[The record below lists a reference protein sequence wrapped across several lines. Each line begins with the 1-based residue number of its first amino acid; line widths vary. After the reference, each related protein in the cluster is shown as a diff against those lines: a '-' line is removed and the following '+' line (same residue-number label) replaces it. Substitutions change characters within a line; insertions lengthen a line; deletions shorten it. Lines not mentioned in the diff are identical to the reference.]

1 MKTIKKIGIAIIII
15 IIGVAYAYGTWPRPI
30 YNTDIGS
37 LSYEKTDFLTTD
49 STMEQ
54 KFVCGNNGF
63 SGFTIKMLKQD
74 GQNIGNYR
82 WTVEEVKTGK
92 TIGKGTISEADTE
105 TRLFEVMACRSF
117 LLSERLSEDSP
128 FVNGLHLV
136 EVMDVKEMI
145 SSIQIYLESSEL
157 RQKISNG
164 GYECV
169 MENHTYLKR
178 AELLLSLFT
187 SYYKTGQNLSVDP
200 IQLKKAVLESFY
212 LYEKNRLLDSY
223 RQLRYSIRK
232 RFK

>member
-1 MKTIKKIGIAIIII
+1 M
-15 IIGVAYAYGTWPRPI
+15 
-30 YNTDIGS
+30 
-37 LSYEKTDFLTTD
+37 
-49 STMEQ
+49 
-54 KFVCGNNGF
+54 
-63 SGFTIKMLKQD
+63 
-74 GQNIGNYR
+74 
-82 WTVEEVKTGK
+82 
-92 TIGKGTISEADTE
+92 
-105 TRLFEVMACRSF
+105 
-117 LLSERLSEDSP
+117 LSERLSEDSP

>member
-1 MKTIKKIGIAIIII
+1 
-15 IIGVAYAYGTWPRPI
+15 
-30 YNTDIGS
+30 
-37 LSYEKTDFLTTD
+37 
-49 STMEQ
+49 
-54 KFVCGNNGF
+54 
-63 SGFTIKMLKQD
+63 
-74 GQNIGNYR
+74 
-82 WTVEEVKTGK
+82 
-92 TIGKGTISEADTE
+92 
-105 TRLFEVMACRSF
+105 MACRSF

-157 RQKISNG
+157 RQKISNE

-212 LYEKNRLLDSY
+212 LYEKNRLLNFY
-223 RQLRYSIRK
+223 RQLKHSIRK